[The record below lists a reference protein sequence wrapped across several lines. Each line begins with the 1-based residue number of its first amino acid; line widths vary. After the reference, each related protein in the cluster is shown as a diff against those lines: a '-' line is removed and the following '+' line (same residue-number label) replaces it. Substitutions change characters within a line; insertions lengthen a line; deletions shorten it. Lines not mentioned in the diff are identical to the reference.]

1 MNKKPQSDFFQDL
14 NLPLKN
20 PIKNH
25 ENTKKKSKSITNQQN
40 PYQYDQIHIQKI
52 SNNPNPSKFRN
63 PKFGEITNHKTNL
76 EVGCGGAS
84 SRNGMC
90 GGICGGVELR

>member
-1 MNKKPQSDFFQDL
+1 MKIHTHTHTQKG
-14 NLPLKN
+14 
-20 PIKNH
+20 
-25 ENTKKKSKSITNQQN
+25 TKSITNQQN
-40 PYQYDQIHIQKI
+40 PYQYEQIDLDIQKI

-76 EVGCGGAS
+76 EVGCGSDS

-90 GGICGGVELR
+90 SGICGGVELR

>member
-1 MNKKPQSDFFQDL
+1 MNKL
-14 NLPLKN
+14 
-20 PIKNH
+20 I
-25 ENTKKKSKSITNQQN
+25 SK
-40 PYQYDQIHIQKI
+40 KI

-84 SRNGMC
+84 SRNGVSAAYVA
-90 GGICGGVELR
+90 GWSSGEERRRWIWGLGV